1 MTGRSG
7 GGRDRI
13 PRRPAVPAGAPLL
26 PVGPAIERFREL
38 MDEAPWNASIKD
50 AEGRY
55 LYLNRHY
62 LATLGPRFGS
72 EWYGKTDADIWP
84 PENAARMREIDT
96 LALAGADVPV
106 FSLVRPFDDGP
117 HTFVIMKF
125 PLATQDGRTVLGG
138 VGLDLTE
145 HARGEAEHDRLAAA
159 IEQATESIEITDLD
173 GRITYVNPAFERV
186 TGYAR
191 DEVVGQNPRILK
203 SGAQSAAFYEAMWS
217 TLASGQP
224 WSGDLVN
231 RRKDGSTVTESAV
244 ISPIRGAHGAI
255 SGYVA
260 GKRDVTQARAL
271 EGRSATLSRQRA
283 LIARTIR
290 EIHRG
295 DDLEATAQAI
305 CEQVINLPDLV
316 KAQLFL
322 FELDGRAT
330 PIGTVVAGDP
340 HPVIRP
346 LPRQRGRHLRE
357 RASEGPW
364 IEPWV
369 NRPWHPYNQL
379 LKGLGVQA
387 AAYAPI
393 RHDDRL
399 IGLLIVDSQRSV
411 PEGALVEELPAL
423 VEFADLTGALIGR
436 SVLERTELGRARQD
450 ITAIID
456 RQAFQ
461 PVFQPIVQLA
471 DEAVVGFE
479 GLTRFA
485 DGTDPSARFLQAATV
500 GLGLRLEAATLEA
513 ALSAAATLP
522 PRAWL
527 DVNVSPEF
535 VLEGTM
541 LRAVLARHHGRRV
554 VLEVTEHEVISDYPA
569 FRAAIDRVGPRFEL
583 AVDDTGAGFASLR
596 HILEL
601 RPAFLKLD
609 RWLVEGLDRDDARQ
623 AMVVGI
629 GHFARSSGCRII
641 AEGIETPAER
651 DTLRGLGV
659 ELGQGYLLG
668 RPLPA
673 ATPGA
678 GGGPTDR
685 RSPRPG
691 HPR

>member
-1 MTGRSG
+1 M
-7 GGRDRI
+7 
-13 PRRPAVPAGAPLL
+13 PLV
-26 PVGPAIERFREL
+26 PVGPAVERFREL

-62 LATLGPRFGS
+62 LATLGSRFGS
-72 EWYGKTDADIWP
+72 RWFGVTDRDIWP
-84 PENAARMREIDT
+84 PENAARMREIDRLVLGGT
-96 LALAGADVPV
+96 DVPV

-125 PLATQDGRTVLGG
+125 PLPTEDGRTVIGG

-159 IEQATESIEITDLD
+159 IEQATESIEITDLE
-173 GRITYVNPAFERV
+173 GRITYVNPAFEQA

-191 DEVVGQNPRILK
+191 DEVVGQSPSILK

-217 TLASGQP
+217 TLTSGRP

-244 ISPIRGAHGAI
+244 ISPIRDAHGAI

-271 EGRSATLSRQRA
+271 EGRSAALSRQRA

-290 EIHRG
+290 ELRAG
-295 DDLEATAQAI
+295 DSVEVTAQAI
-305 CEQVINLPDLV
+305 CQQVINLPDLA
-316 KAQLFL
+316 KAQIFL

-330 PIGTVVAGDP
+330 PVGTVVQGDP
-340 HPVIRP
+340 TPLVRP
-346 LPRQRGRHLRE
+346 LPRQRSRHLRE

-364 IEPWV
+364 IEPWIS
-369 NRPWHPYNQL
+369 RPWHPYNQM
-379 LKGLGVQA
+379 LKALGVQA

-399 IGLLIVDSQRSV
+399 IGLLIADSPRSV
-411 PEGALVEELPAL
+411 AEGALVEELPAL
-423 VEFADLTGALIGR
+423 VEFADLAGALIGR
-436 SVLERTELGRARQD
+436 SVMERTELGRARQD
-450 ITAIID
+450 ITTIID
-456 RQAFQ
+456 RQSFQ
-461 PVFQPIVQLA
+461 PVFQPIVQLG
-471 DEAVVGFE
+471 DGAVVGFE
-479 GLTRFA
+479 ALTRFSDGA
-485 DGTDPSARFLQAATV
+485 DPAARFVEAAAV
-500 GLGLRLEAATLEA
+500 GLGLKLEAATLEA
-513 ALSAAATLP
+513 ALAGAAGLP
-522 PRAWL
+522 GGAWV

-535 VLEGTM
+535 VLEGAM
-541 LRAVLARHHGRRV
+541 VRGVLGRHHGRRV

-569 FRAAIDRVGPRFEL
+569 FREAIDRIGTRYEL

-601 RPAFLKLD
+601 RPAFQKLD
-609 RWLVEGLDRDDARQ
+609 RWLVEGLDRDEARQ

-641 AEGIETPAER
+641 AEGIETVAER
-651 DTLRGLGV
+651 DTLRSLGI

-673 ATPGA
+673 T
-678 GGGPTDR
+678 GP
-685 RSPRPG
+685 SPKTSL
-691 HPR
+691 